1 MIWKIAGNI
10 KFFLD
15 KCKKDNI
22 NAFAAQS
29 AFFVIVSA
37 IPFLMVFSSL
47 LKYTPVTKGVLMAIV
62 NRAMPNYIAP
72 FCVSIINEVYN
83 KSFGIISVAAVLA
96 IWSAAKGVQYMANGL
111 NVIYD
116 IQETRNWFVMRFW
129 AIIYTIIFVLAVVIT
144 LVLLVFGTSL
154 QELIVKYIPI
164 MVHVTNIIISLRSL
178 IMLGILILFFSVL
191 FKMLPNRKAP
201 LRSQV
206 PGAAICALAWYVFSF
221 GLSVYVQ
228 YFNGF
233 SMYGSLTT
241 IVLIML
247 WLYFCMYIM
256 MACAEINVIFED
268 VFSKRVEKRKKRKEK
283 G

>member
-1 MIWKIAGNI
+1 M
-10 KFFLD
+10 
-15 KCKKDNI
+15 
-22 NAFAAQS
+22 
-29 AFFVIVSA
+29 
-37 IPFLMVFSSL
+37 
-47 LKYTPVTKGVLMAIV
+47 T
-62 NRAMPNYIAP
+62 
-72 FCVSIINEVYN
+72 
-83 KSFGIISVAAVLA
+83 
-96 IWSAAKGVQYMANGL
+96 NGL

-116 IQETRNWFVMRFW
+116 IKETRNWFVMRFW
-129 AIIYTIIFVLAVVIT
+129 ASIYTIIFVLAIVFT

-164 MVHVTNIIISLRSL
+164 MVHVTNIIIGAEESD
-178 IMLGILILFFSVL
+178 MLGILILFFSVL
-191 FKMLPNRKAP
+191 FKMLPNRKAT
-201 LRSQV
+201 LRSQI
-206 PGAAICALAWYVFSF
+206 PGAAICTLAWYVFSF

-268 VFSKRVEKRKKRKEK
+268 VFRKWGERRKNRKEK

>member
-62 NRAMPNYIAP
+62 NRAMPDYIAP

-129 AIIYTIIFVLAVVIT
+129 AIVYTIIFVLAIVIT

-164 MVHVTNIIISLRSL
+164 MVHVTNIIIRLRSL
-178 IMLGILILFFSVL
+178 IMLGILILFFRFCLKCCRTGRQHCVPRFRVLPSVP
-191 FKMLPNRKAP
+191 LPGTYFP
-201 LRSQV
+201 LD
-206 PGAAICALAWYVFSF
+206 C
-221 GLSVYVQ
+221 LSTCSI
-228 YFNGF
+228 
-233 SMYGSLTT
+233 SMD
-241 IVLIML
+241 
-247 WLYFCMYIM
+247 FPCME
-256 MACAEINVIFED
+256 A
-268 VFSKRVEKRKKRKEK
+268 
-283 G
+283 